1 MTDSLE
7 LKICVCLSVH
17 LCLEFVIAIS
27 ISCLSLSFGFSVFIH
42 EFLQFSVKRS
52 VMSLFVIIIKINLQ
66 I

>member
-1 MTDSLE
+1 MTDGSE
-7 LKICVCLSVH
+7 LKIRVCLSVH
-17 LCLEFVIAIS
+17 LCLESVIAIS

-52 VMSLFVIIIKINLQ
+52 VLSFVIIIKINLQ